1 MLATD
6 GCFVAISTSSCKDD
20 LLGIRILKVQGTDAS
35 FLDLHCPSLDHSV
48 AAKLK
53 AMVTIR
59 VSSDLVSHRKPDLRL
74 LCLHGHGGTPARL
87 CGNLEVFFQ
96 SVLNGSPGDPCDGE
110 AEAFAVEC
118 RCVAAPLP
126 EASRREGGRQWWRY
140 DEDGYGDRPDDWA
153 EMELATTKLAEELL
167 TAQQADRPFDGILG
181 FSQGAEMV
189 HTVALLKHQDD
200 PRFQSLTPRFVV
212 SLSGAINPA
221 HFESVS
227 GGGPPLDCPGPYFG
241 PKPNELLGLSSFV
254 KKACFDNQSVF
265 QVYFRVPWLCD
276 VPLWT
281 SGICVHFNTFLSQN
295 VCHCNKLVFHKQL
308 VFHSRVKLPCLFVG
322 DFVSDGWYSSQRFCR
337 TKDLYAD
344 QTVVMHS
351 QKHKVP
357 SLCEVQDIQSICK
370 VRRFFS
376 RFVRQR

>member
-1 MLATD
+1 MT
-6 GCFVAISTSSCKDD
+6 
-20 LLGIRILKVQGTDAS
+20 
-35 FLDLHCPSLDHSV
+35 
-48 AAKLK
+48 AKLK

-59 VSSDLVSHRKPDLRL
+59 VSSDLVPHRKPDLRL

-96 SVLNGSPGDPCDGE
+96 SVLNGNCPGDPCDSE

-227 GGGPPLDCPGPYFG
+227 GGGPPLDCPGPYLG
-241 PKPNELLGLSSFV
+241 PKPNELLGLSGFA
-254 KKACFDNQSVF
+254 KN
-265 QVYFRVPWLCD
+265 
-276 VPLWT
+276 
-281 SGICVHFNTFLSQN
+281 
-295 VCHCNKLVFHKQL
+295 
-308 VFHSRVKLPCLFVG
+308 
-322 DFVSDGWYSSQRFCR
+322 
-337 TKDLYAD
+337 
-344 QTVVMHS
+344 M
-351 QKHKVP
+351 
-357 SLCEVQDIQSICK
+357 
-370 VRRFFS
+370 FFI
-376 RFVRQR
+376 F

>member
-1 MLATD
+1 
-6 GCFVAISTSSCKDD
+6 
-20 LLGIRILKVQGTDAS
+20 
-35 FLDLHCPSLDHSV
+35 
-48 AAKLK
+48 
-53 AMVTIR
+53 MVTIR
-59 VSSDLVSHRKPDLRL
+59 VSSDLVPHRKPDLRL

-96 SVLNGSPGDPCDGE
+96 SVLNGSPGDPCE

-241 PKPNELLGLSSFV
+241 PKPNE
-254 KKACFDNQSVF
+254 
-265 QVYFRVPWLCD
+265 
-276 VPLWT
+276 
-281 SGICVHFNTFLSQN
+281 
-295 VCHCNKLVFHKQL
+295 
-308 VFHSRVKLPCLFVG
+308 VKLPCLFVG

-344 QTVVMHS
+344 RTVVMHS

>member
-1 MLATD
+1 
-6 GCFVAISTSSCKDD
+6 
-20 LLGIRILKVQGTDAS
+20 
-35 FLDLHCPSLDHSV
+35 
-48 AAKLK
+48 
-53 AMVTIR
+53 MVTIR

-254 KKACFDNQSVF
+254 KKLVLITKAFFRFILEFHGCVMCLFGLAAFVF
-265 QVYFRVPWLCD
+265 ISTRFCLKMCVIA
-276 VPLWT
+276 T
-281 SGICVHFNTFLSQN
+281 SWCSTSSWCSTPGWS
-295 VCHCNKLVFHKQL
+295 
-308 VFHSRVKLPCLFVG
+308 SRVFSLVTSFQT
-322 DFVSDGWYSSQRFCR
+322 DGIHLNAFAEPKICMR
-337 TKDLYAD
+337 TE
-344 QTVVMHS
+344 Q
-351 QKHKVP
+351 
-357 SLCEVQDIQSICK
+357 
-370 VRRFFS
+370 
-376 RFVRQR
+376 